1 MVDATAQTPDLPI
14 LLLGIGRGGIRIAD
28 VVRRSCGFPELAV
41 VAADSDAAT
50 LSAAAAD
57 RRLLVGEA
65 WARGE
70 GCGGDTEAAERA
82 VSAATE
88 ELRGLVKEARM
99 IFVAA
104 GLGGGIGSVL
114 PRVIARLAREAA
126 VPVVVLVTTPFS
138 FEGAK
143 RAQTAEVALS
153 LLRAEADAVIAVPNS
168 LLFARLPPDTA
179 SHSAFDLASDHLG
192 RALAGLARVCCA
204 KGLLTADM
212 AGVKRLLRRPG
223 CACTLAM
230 GQGRGPAAAEEA
242 FRDLLASPFI
252 GDASRLEATSAA
264 LLTLLGGETLSI
276 GCVQDCL
283 ERVHSHL
290 PRHAQV
296 LVGAYTDARLADQVQ
311 LTCLLV
317 AEAQPQ
323 ARSQPSLLPSE
334 GTGNETAKT
343 KRRRSRRDQAAPAQ
357 DLLPLI
363 EQQLGIFAGSP
374 QPTFLN
380 GENLDVP
387 TFQRRNIVIDAGED
401 LG

>member
-1 MVDATAQTPDLPI
+1 MVDATDPTRDRPI

-28 VVRRSCGFPELAV
+28 VVRQSCGFPELT
-41 VAADSDAAT
+41 VAAIDSDGATLDAAT
-50 LSAAAAD
+50 AD

-70 GCGGDTEAAERA
+70 GCGGDTDAAERA
-82 VSAATE
+82 VSASTDD
-88 ELRGLVKEARM
+88 LRGLVKEARM
-99 IFVAA
+99 LFVAA

-114 PRVIARLAREAA
+114 PRVVARLAREAA
-126 VPVVVLVTTPFS
+126 VPMVVLVTTPFS

-143 RAQTAEVALS
+143 RTQAAEVALS

-168 LLFARLPPDTA
+168 LLFARLPPDTP
-179 SHSAFDLASDHLG
+179 SHTAFALANDHLG

-230 GQGRGPAAAEEA
+230 GQGRGPTAAEDA

-252 GDASRLEATSAA
+252 GDATRLETASAA
-264 LLTLLGGETLSI
+264 LLTLLGGEALSI
-276 GCVQDCL
+276 GRVQDCL
-283 ERVHSHL
+283 ERVQSHL

-317 AEAQPQ
+317 ADAQPQ
-323 ARSQPSLLPSE
+323 ARNQPSLLPPDNP
-334 GTGNETAKT
+334 GTEATKG
-343 KRRRSRRDQAAPAQ
+343 KRRRARRDQAAPAQ
-357 DLLPLI
+357 DLLPLT
-363 EQQLGIFAGSP
+363 EQQLGVFAGSP
-374 QPTFLN
+374 QPTFVN

-387 TFQRRNIVIDAGED
+387 TFQRRNITVDAGAD
-401 LG
+401 L